1 LTDLVEFNQFQ
12 TAGLEIFVAK
22 KKIKEK
28 LEPKYCQKV
37 AIKTGVYEGVISPK
51 HE

>member
-28 LEPKYCQKV
+28 LEPKYCQNIAK
-37 AIKTGVYEGVISPK
+37 KSRLRLGFMKE
-51 HE
+51 